1 MWYEERE
8 VEININGVLT
18 AVTAW
23 FRPREVELDPNSVYS
38 EVLLYTDA
46 YGRQRVYGSEAIAY
60 DAGEGRWDSPRN
72 YDSSYDLSDWTF

>member
-23 FRPREVELDPNSVYS
+23 FRPREVELDPDSIYS

-46 YGRQRVYGSEAIAY
+46 
-60 DAGEGRWDSPRN
+60 
-72 YDSSYDLSDWTF
+72 